1 MVFSVTQASFYYI
14 KMKKMIYIFKID
26 AILQGQLAPPPT
38 FPPLLNKPVKLE
50 TDEAVLNKSME
61 LRNYFR

>member
-1 MVFSVTQASFYYI
+1 MVYI
-14 KMKKMIYIFKID
+14 SKIH